1 MRKRSGEPQEE
12 VRASGGQAV
21 VLSGDLG
28 NTDVPA
34 KLLDAEVSEVG
45 GFDVLLTNAGIAG
58 PGSLSGLSVAE
69 WDRMFAVNLRGA
81 WLLAK
86 SCYPWRFLEVD
97 PKPYSGTSKLPTYE
111 AGRGSTQRESRSC
124 RGNRWNF
131 YLSPLFPES
140 SAV

>member
-1 MRKRSGEPQEE
+1 M
-12 VRASGGQAV
+12 

-34 KLLDAEVSEVG
+34 KLLDAEVSEFG
-45 GFDVLLTNAGIAG
+45 GFDVLLTNAGIAS

-97 PKPYSGTSKLPTYE
+97 PKPYSGTSKLPNLR
-111 AGRGSTQRESRSC
+111 GRPRINSTRESLVSREPWELLLVAAVSGEFRCLRFRRS
-124 RGNRWNF
+124 
-131 YLSPLFPES
+131 
-140 SAV
+140 